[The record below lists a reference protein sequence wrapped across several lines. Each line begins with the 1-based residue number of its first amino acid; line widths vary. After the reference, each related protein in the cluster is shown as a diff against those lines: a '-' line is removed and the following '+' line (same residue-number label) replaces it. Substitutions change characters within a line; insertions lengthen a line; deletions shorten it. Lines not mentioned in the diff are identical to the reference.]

1 MERYWEVHAK
11 HLYPK
16 CRLHATYAEFLSA
29 YKKEAIDMNEMVIL
43 VDEADKEIG
52 TEEKMKTH
60 KEGKLHRAFSIF
72 IFNPKGEMLLQK
84 RAKSKYHSG
93 GLWSN
98 ACCSHPRPGEDIEQ
112 AAHRRLMEEMGF
124 DCDLQ
129 ESFDFVYKANLDHN
143 LTEYE
148 FDHVF
153 IGKYEGKIKLNPEE
167 AEDFKWVNI
176 DALKENVEKHP
187 EKYTVWFKCALTE
200 VLNFLSS

>member
-1 MERYWEVHAK
+1 
-11 HLYPK
+11 
-16 CRLHATYAEFLSA
+16 
-29 YKKEAIDMNEMVIL
+29 MNEMVIL
-43 VDEADKEIG
+43 VDENDKEIG

-72 IFNPKGEMLLQK
+72 IFNSKGEMLLQK

-98 ACCSHPRPGEDIEQ
+98 ACCSHPRPEENLEQ
-112 AAHRRLMEEMGF
+112 STHRRLKEEMGF

-129 ESFDFVYKANLDHN
+129 KAFHFVYKTSLDNN

-153 IGKYEGKIKLNPEE
+153 IGEYDEEVKINQNE
-167 AEDFKWVNI
+167 AEDFKWVSI
-176 DALKENVEKHP
+176 DTLKEDVEKNP
-187 EKYTVWFKCALTE
+187 ENYTVWFKIALSE
-200 VLNFLSS
+200 VLKFLS